1 MRCINKLIS
10 VLLLLTIVSSM
21 AMVVSAETVQPYTD
35 VPEDAWYAE
44 GVYSYLYYSNYMRG
58 VGNGRFA
65 PEETMTR
72 AMMTTVLWRI
82 SPYGPR
88 SNTTYPYD
96 EAYFADLPDQTWYTQ
111 AVLWGRHFGVVNGY
125 VLGEDRFFAPD
136 QAVTREEAAVLLY
149 RYATEIREGFL
160 DTDARAELTRFADA
174 DSVSVWALDAM
185 QWCVDK
191 ELFQGSSEGGRLLLN
206 PQGTMTRAEAA
217 VLLNRFC
224 SYELTSIWS

>member
-1 MRCINKLIS
+1 
-10 VLLLLTIVSSM
+10 
-21 AMVVSAETVQPYTD
+21 
-35 VPEDAWYAE
+35 
-44 GVYSYLYYSNYMRG
+44 
-58 VGNGRFA
+58 
-65 PEETMTR
+65 MTR